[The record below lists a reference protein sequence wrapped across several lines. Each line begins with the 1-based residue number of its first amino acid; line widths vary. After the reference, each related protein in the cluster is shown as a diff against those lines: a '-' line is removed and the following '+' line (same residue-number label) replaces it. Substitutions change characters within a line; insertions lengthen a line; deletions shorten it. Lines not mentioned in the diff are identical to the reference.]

1 MPPRP
6 GEDARAEA
14 RLGDLPFPSL
24 HRCARAGGGR
34 SRARSRCRSGGG
46 AWPGLSLPAAVRSGA
61 AGGKFGPRAGQVCTG
76 KGGEG
81 SPSCD
86 QLRGKVVLRYL
97 CCRGRGGASEGLGG
111 RVFGWWAFLVKIPP
125 KLLQASPSSRSL
137 PRENRAKT
145 TTNLI
150 FFFTFCWEI
159 QYREIT
165 PNPILLVGVLGRA
178 AALQEHAFARQVVG
192 CQCCAGVCRKVPERR
207 WCRPFPQQGGHC
219 PLCGSA
225 LEHPPLARDRARGM
239 SNQASTLIHH
249 ISL

>member
-1 MPPRP
+1 M
-6 GEDARAEA
+6 
-14 RLGDLPFPSL
+14 
-24 HRCARAGGGR
+24 
-34 SRARSRCRSGGG
+34 
-46 AWPGLSLPAAVRSGA
+46 RSGA

-150 FFFTFCWEI
+150 FFF
-159 QYREIT
+159 Y
-165 PNPILLVGVLGRA
+165 ILLGNPVQGNHPQPYSACRCVGKSSRSPGACLCQAGCGMPVLRWRVQEGSRTAVVPPVPPARRA
-178 AALQEHAFARQVVG
+178 LPTLR
-192 CQCCAGVCRKVPERR
+192 ERPGAPTSR
-207 WCRPFPQQGGHC
+207 
-219 PLCGSA
+219 
-225 LEHPPLARDRARGM
+225 
-239 SNQASTLIHH
+239 
-249 ISL
+249 